1 MTMMNAHE
9 IIQAVLSGV
18 RTAEN
23 VTRECLAKIRELNP
37 QLNAFVEVFEADAL
51 AQAQAVDAKK
61 ARGEKLGPLAGVPV
75 AIKDNILYT
84 GHKATCCSK
93 MLENY
98 VAPYNAAVV
107 DRLIAADAVIIG
119 RTNMDEFA
127 MGSSNQTSV
136 YGPARNPVDF
146 DRVPGGSSGGS
157 AAAVAAG
164 MVPLALGTDTGGSVR
179 QPASFCGV
187 VGIKPGYGRISRYG
201 IVAFSSS
208 ADQVGVLARTVADSA
223 LALEVLAGKDQN
235 DSTSLDA
242 PVPHYEGEF
251 TQDLKGLKVGLPNG
265 FLDGLAP
272 AIKAR
277 MEETAQK
284 LQKLGA
290 ELVEID
296 VPMAKYAAPC
306 YYIITSAEASSNLG
320 RYDGIRYG
328 YADEKAA
335 DLNDYYDLSRA
346 PFGLEVKK
354 RIIIGTY
361 ALTEKRYEECFVK
374 ACKVRELIRRDFKKA
389 FEKVDV
395 ILTPTSP
402 TTAFKL
408 GEHEE
413 NPLALYLADL
423 YTCQGNIGGL
433 AGISVP
439 CGNDEQGLPVGAQ
452 FYGPILKEEKIL
464 NAAYHLE
471 RAQ

>member
-1 MTMMNAHE
+1 MMTIE
-9 IIQAVLSGV
+9 QIIHAITSGEK
-18 RTAEN
+18 TAEQI
-23 VTRECLAKIRELNP
+23 TRESLAAIAAKNAEI
-37 QLNAFVEVFEADAL
+37 NAFVEVFEQDAL
-51 AQAQAVDAKK
+51 AQAKAVDEKK
-61 ARGEKLGPLAGVPV
+61 ARGEKLGALAGVPV
-75 AIKDNILYT
+75 AIKDNILYK

-98 VAPYNAAVV
+98 TASYTSTVV
-107 DRLIAADAVIIG
+107 EKLLAADAVIIG

-127 MGSSNQTSV
+127 MGSSNQTSL
-136 YGPARNPVDF
+136 YGPVKNPVDTTC
-146 DRVPGGSSGGS
+146 VPGGSSGGS

-179 QPASFCGV
+179 QPAGFCGV

-201 IVAFSSS
+201 IIAFASS
-208 ADQVGVLARTVADSA
+208 ADQVGVLAANVKDAA
-223 LALEVLAGKDQN
+223 IALEVLAGKDEH

-242 PVPHYEGEF
+242 PVPCYAQQM
-251 TQDLKGLKVGLPNG
+251 TADLKGMKIGLPVG
-265 FLDGLAP
+265 FLDGLNE
-272 AIKAR
+272 AIKDKVSAAAKR
-277 MEETAQK
+277 LEQ
-284 LQKLGA
+284 LGA
-290 ELVEID
+290 ELVEVD
-296 VPMAKYAAPC
+296 VPYAKYSAPC

-328 YADEKAA
+328 YAAQQA
-335 DLNDYYDLSRA
+335 DGLKNYYENSRA

-361 ALTEKRYEECFVK
+361 ALTSERYEECFLK
-374 ACKVRELIRRDFKKA
+374 ALKVRELIRDDFKKA

-395 ILTPTSP
+395 LLTPTSP

-408 GEHEE
+408 GAQEKD
-413 NPLALYLADL
+413 PLALYLADL

-439 CGNDEQGLPVGAQ
+439 FGKDEKGLPIGVQ

-464 NAAYHLE
+464 NAAYQLE
-471 RAQ
+471 KNK